1 MASYS
6 PNRARGTSGNS
17 GSLLWVLPSS
27 SPPTAA
33 WSGDLLET
41 RWKEDGQMCDIDL
54 DDDQREAVRSLVVKD
69 VFSWVCA
76 LTGELVGHTVDIID
90 R

>member
-1 MASYS
+1 
-6 PNRARGTSGNS
+6 
-17 GSLLWVLPSS
+17 
-27 SPPTAA
+27 
-33 WSGDLLET
+33 
-41 RWKEDGQMCDIDL
+41 MCDIDL

-76 LTGELVGHTVDIID
+76 LTGEPVGHTVDIID